1 MERILIMKWINTV
14 ETIAEVEQAGTKGQW
29 RIGDA
34 IIRDLKDEGLLQ
46 NQVDSDGIPEIKGG
60 VWEEC
65 TTKLA
70 EKGIENAGT
79 GKPFAYQYIGIL
91 FRTAYAFP
99 RDERNAKFSWSV
111 HRFAGT
117 PQNLK
122 NAITAL
128 RKVDKKVSTPN
139 VAALIE
145 HWADEADA
153 KRQRE
158 LEKAKAKKTAAK
170 KKKVTATE
178 DKLAT
183 KDGAERE
190 AAEARRQEA
199 QREIEEATAV
209 IKQAG
214 GPPPY
219 NANLDVDTSDVG
231 ALERWALYLGITAN
245 AMHMKQ
251 VAKKTLKEVEKVAHL
266 LSNTEQQ
273 HIADGCNEVIEIM
286 EHINKLVKR
295 ANPKLRVVGDAS

>member
-1 MERILIMKWINTV
+1 MKWINTV

-214 GPPPY
+214 GPPQ
-219 NANLDVDTSDVG
+219 DVDADVMQERCQFLLLVPG
-231 ALERWALYLGITAN
+231 YSSSYAGLRLCHGFPTLRPDRALQFRIPLGPIVSLHQLRSGSLRFVRW
-245 AMHMKQ
+245 
-251 VAKKTLKEVEKVAHL
+251 
-266 LSNTEQQ
+266 
-273 HIADGCNEVIEIM
+273 
-286 EHINKLVKR
+286 
-295 ANPKLRVVGDAS
+295 LRRYYR